1 MTLVETNAS
10 PIGLKEGVN
19 FQSAAAK
26 TMRPREMANALA
38 YSMDLKM
45 RRLMI
50 VAMSIV
56 GISLLDRNTAFVGK
70 LM

>member
-1 MTLVETNAS
+1 MTLVETSAS
-10 PIGLKEGVN
+10 PMGLNDGVS

-26 TMRPREMANALA
+26 MINPSEMANALA

-45 RRLMI
+45 RRLIM
-50 VAMSIV
+50 VAISIV
-56 GISLLDRNTAFVGK
+56 GMSLLDRNTALVGK